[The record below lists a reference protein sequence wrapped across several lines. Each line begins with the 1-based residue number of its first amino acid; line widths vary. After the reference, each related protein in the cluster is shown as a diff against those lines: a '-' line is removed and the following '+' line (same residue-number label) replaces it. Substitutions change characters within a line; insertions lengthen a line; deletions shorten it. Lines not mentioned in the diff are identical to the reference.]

1 MIESIL
7 SDLANII
14 EVNIWLTPFIVIL
27 AGILTSLT
35 PCSLS
40 SIPLILGYINYIT
53 GIEEEDRF
61 KSLKVSLIFA
71 LGQALTFTILGTIA
85 TLMGKLMK
93 ATGSW
98 WYILLGILMT
108 LMGLQI
114 LEVFQFIKPINIK
127 HSKGRK
133 GYIGA
138 FITGTVGGIFASPCA
153 TPILIVLLGLISRS
167 DKMIFGIFLMF
178 LYAVGV
184 NTLVILAG
192 TFAGLVNNII
202 NSNKYKNFSIF
213 LKYLMGISVLLIA
226 MYMFY
231 NGF

>member
-98 WYILLGILMT
+98 WYLLLGILMT
-108 LMGLQI
+108 FVGLQI
-114 LEVFQFIKPINIK
+114 LEVFLFIKPINIK

-133 GYIGA
+133 GYIIT
-138 FITGTVGGIFASPCA
+138 FITEQ
-153 TPILIVLLGLISRS
+153 
-167 DKMIFGIFLMF
+167 
-178 LYAVGV
+178 
-184 NTLVILAG
+184 
-192 TFAGLVNNII
+192 
-202 NSNKYKNFSIF
+202 
-213 LKYLMGISVLLIA
+213 
-226 MYMFY
+226 
-231 NGF
+231 